1 MLVLVLLVGAV
12 VIYMFGD
19 DISKFIETLS
29 EFPETHRKGC
39 GTGCLAVVLTGVAFV
54 YFAHVMSEKEKE
66 AEKARV
72 VAEERQKH
80 EAEVR
85 RSEMK
90 IEKIKAFALKEM
102 PSAWRTYQSIQSEID
117 VQNGK
122 IDDLSNS
129 LRSFDRNPERDEDF
143 LRIRGLR
150 DTMVQTRDTLWK
162 RLEDAYLAAKK
173 FEAAPTSRNNKELL
187 KKALEEGISEAD
199 AAAKTFKEMRLEK

>member
-1 MLVLVLLVGAV
+1 MPVLVLLVGAFV
-12 VIYMFGD
+12 VYMFWD
-19 DISKFIETLS
+19 DISGFT
-29 EFPETHRKGC
+29 ETHRKGC
-39 GTGCLAVVLTGVAFV
+39 GTGCLVVVLTGVAFV

-102 PSAWRTYQSIQSEID
+102 PSAWRTYQSMQSEID

-122 IDDLSNS
+122 IDDLSNA

-162 RLEDAYLAAKK
+162 RLEEAYLAAKK
-173 FEAAPTSRNNKELL
+173 FETAPTSRNNEELL

-199 AAAKTFKEMRLEK
+199 AAAKMFKEMRLEK